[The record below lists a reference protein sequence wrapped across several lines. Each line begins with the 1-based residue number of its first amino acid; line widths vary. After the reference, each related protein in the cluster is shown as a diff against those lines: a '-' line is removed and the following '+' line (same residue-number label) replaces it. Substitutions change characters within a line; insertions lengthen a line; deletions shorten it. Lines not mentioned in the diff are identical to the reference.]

1 MKVKELIKKLERF
14 DPELRV
20 TLYSEDSDK
29 VVGMDILDIGVTDG
43 ELTRTEEGNPTI
55 RFGKNKDS
63 SKFLGINITSD
74 T

>member
-1 MKVKELIKKLERF
+1 MKVKELIKQLECF

-29 VVGMDILDIGVTDG
+29 VVGMDILDIDVTDG
-43 ELTRTEEGNPTI
+43 ELMRTEEGNPTI
-55 RFGKNKDS
+55 RFGKS
-63 SKFLGINITSD
+63 EHSVKFLGVNISSD